1 MPVELPVAPI
11 PAQDPKKKKEKSGD
25 EESKPAAAG
34 KDAPGAKPTDEEELS
49 EEDQALKNELEML
62 VERLQE
68 SDTRLYRPALEAL
81 RTLIRTSTSSM
92 TSVPKPL
99 KFLRPV
105 YPSLQTLYESWPP
118 SLDKALFAE
127 ILSVLAMT
135 YSDTQPR
142 GTLKY
147 RLLGDE
153 IVANIGGSSKD
164 GEKKSDPGS
173 WGHEYVR
180 HIAAEL
186 GTEYA
191 ARKESESGVDDLIAL
206 SVTCSAFLLQHN
218 AEADAVDLLEEVESI
233 GEIVN
238 LVDQNTYTRVCTYM
252 VSCVN
257 FLAPPDDLTFLETA
271 HKLYVKYS
279 KFPEA
284 LALAIRLYNPELI
297 RQDFKA
303 PANPSMK
310 RQLAFIIARAG
321 IPLEWVLDQDEDAE
335 PLEEDLM
342 ECLCNSKL
350 STHFRAFGKD
360 VGALEPKSL
369 EDIYK
374 SHLEQTRLPTT
385 GGGDSARA
393 NLAGTFVNAFV
404 NAGFGND
411 KLMAK
416 ADAGDSWVYKNKDH
430 GVTSAAA
437 SLGMCVLWDTNDGL
451 GEVDKYTYLNDE
463 KIKGGALMATGM
475 LQCNVRDENEAIVAL
490 LEDFVTDKS
499 ALLRRSAIVGL
510 GMAYVGTH
518 KDRIL
523 ELLLPVVSDETVSM
537 ELCSLAALSVG
548 FTFVGS
554 CNGDIAATI
563 VQALMERAES
573 DSNQLDDKFTRFMLL
588 GLGLLFVGGQDKSD
602 VIIETLK
609 IIQHPCSKQAQVIV
623 EMCSFAGTSNV
634 LNVQSMLHYCTE
646 VVDKETGGDDIYQAY
661 AVMGIALTAMGEDVG
676 AEMALRTFS
685 NLMHYGEPTVR
696 RSVPLALA
704 LLSASNPQVG
714 LIDTLSKYSHDSD
727 IGVAMNAILAM
738 GFIGAGTNNAR
749 LAQMLRQLAVYYHRE
764 PDALFIV
771 RVSQGLLHMG
781 KGTIGINPFFDDRNT
796 MSKNAIAGLLA
807 TLLAFSDAKAFILS
821 ESHWMLFWL
830 VMAMQPR
837 FMMTLDEKLEMLPVT
852 VRVGQAVDVVGQ
864 AGKPRTISGF
874 QTHLSPVRLGYG
886 DRAEL
891 GTEEYLSF
899 ASVLEGLVILT
910 KNPGYEGEDS
920 RMEL

>member
-1 MPVELPVAPI
+1 
-11 PAQDPKKKKEKSGD
+11 
-25 EESKPAAAG
+25 
-34 KDAPGAKPTDEEELS
+34 
-49 EEDQALKNELEML
+49 
-62 VERLQE
+62 
-68 SDTRLYRPALEAL
+68 
-81 RTLIRTSTSSM
+81 M

-105 YPSLQTLYESWPP
+105 YPSLQTLYESWPA

-147 RLLGDE
+147 RLLSDE
-153 IVANIGGSSKD
+153 IVASISGTTAD
-164 GEKKSDPGS
+164 EKKNDPGS

-191 ARKESESGVDDLIAL
+191 ARKEIESPTEDLVAL
-206 SVTCSAFLLQHN
+206 AVTCSTFLLHHN

-233 GEIVN
+233 GLIVS
-238 LVDQNTYTRVCTYM
+238 LVDQNTFSRVCTYM

-257 FLAPPDDLTFLETA
+257 FLAPPDDVTFLETA
-271 HKLYVKYS
+271 HRLYVKYQ

-297 RQDFKA
+297 RQDFKS
-303 PANPSMK
+303 PANPLMK
-310 RQLAFIIARAG
+310 RQLAFIIARSG
-321 IPLEWVLDQDEDAE
+321 VPLDWVLDQDEDAK
-335 PLEEDLM
+335 PLEEDLT

-350 STHFRAFGKD
+350 STYFRAFGKD

-374 SHLEQTRLPTT
+374 SHLEQTRLSTT
-385 GGGDSARA
+385 STSGDSARA

-416 ADAGDSWVYKNKDH
+416 AEAGDSWVYKNKDY

-437 SLGMCVLWDTNDGL
+437 SLGMCVLWDTNEGL

-475 LQCNVRDENEAIVAL
+475 LHCNIRDENEAVVAL
-490 LEDFVTDKS
+490 LEDFVTEKS
-499 ALLRRSAIVGL
+499 ALLRRCAIVGL

-554 CNGDIAATI
+554 CNGDIAGTI

-609 IIQHPCSKQAQVIV
+609 IIPHPCSTQAQVIV

-646 VVDKETGGDDIYQAY
+646 VVDKEAGGDDIYQAY

-685 NLMHYGEPTVR
+685 NLVGVFFNNGER
-696 RSVPLALA
+696 
-704 LLSASNPQVG
+704 
-714 LIDTLSKYSHDSD
+714 
-727 IGVAMNAILAM
+727 
-738 GFIGAGTNNAR
+738 
-749 LAQMLRQLAVYYHRE
+749 
-764 PDALFIV
+764 
-771 RVSQGLLHMG
+771 
-781 KGTIGINPFFDDRNT
+781 
-796 MSKNAIAGLLA
+796 
-807 TLLAFSDAKAFILS
+807 FSDLLFLGSGRCTMASPPSVARFRWPSLS
-821 ESHWMLFWL
+821 
-830 VMAMQPR
+830 
-837 FMMTLDEKLEMLPVT
+837 
-852 VRVGQAVDVVGQ
+852 
-864 AGKPRTISGF
+864 
-874 QTHLSPVRLGYG
+874 
-886 DRAEL
+886 
-891 GTEEYLSF
+891 
-899 ASVLEGLVILT
+899 
-910 KNPGYEGEDS
+910 
-920 RMEL
+920 

>member
-1 MPVELPVAPI
+1 MPVELPVAPVTSE
-11 PAQDPKKKKEKSGD
+11 DRKKKDKKNDDDNTASG
-25 EESKPAAAG
+25 SRPGAPG
-34 KDAPGAKPTDEEELS
+34 KDGKPDEEELS

-68 SDTRLYRPALEAL
+68 SDTRLYKPALEAL

-105 YPSLQTLYESWPP
+105 YPSLQTLYETWPA
-118 SLDKALFAE
+118 SSDKALFAE

-147 RLLGDE
+147 RLLSDE
-153 IVANIGGSSKD
+153 ITGG
-164 GEKKSDPGS
+164 EKSDPGS

-186 GTEYA
+186 GTEYNM
-191 ARKESESGVDDLIAL
+191 RKEAGEPTGDLVAL
-206 SVTCSAFLLQHN
+206 STTCAKFLLQHN
-218 AEADAVDLLEEVESI
+218 AEADAVDLLEELESI
-233 GEIVN
+233 SAIVD
-238 LVDQNTYTRVCTYM
+238 LVDANTFGRVCLYM

-257 FLAPPDDLTFLETA
+257 FLAPPDDVTFLETA
-271 HKLYVKYS
+271 HTLYVKYS

-284 LALAIRLYNPELI
+284 LALSIRLYNPDLI
-297 RQDFKA
+297 RADFNA
-303 PANPSMK
+303 PANPLMK

-321 IPLEWVLDQDEDAE
+321 IPLDWVIDLSDDDSVE
-335 PLEEDLM
+335 PDLK
-342 ECLCNSKL
+342 ECLMNAKL
-350 STHFRAFGKD
+350 STHFKAFGKD

-374 SHLEQTRLPTT
+374 SHLEQNRLAT
-385 GGGDSARA
+385 GPGGDSARA

-416 ADAGDSWVYKNKDH
+416 AEAGDSWVYKNKDH

-437 SLGMCVLWDTNDGL
+437 SLGMCVLWDTEEGL
-451 GEVDKYTYLNDE
+451 TEVDKYTYLNDE

-475 LQCNVRDENEAIVAL
+475 LHCNVWDENEAIIAL
-490 LEDFVTDKS
+490 LEESVAEKS
-499 ALLRRSAIVGL
+499 ALLRKSAIVGL

-518 KDRIL
+518 KERIL
-523 ELLLPVVSDETVSM
+523 ELLLPVVSDETQSM
-537 ELCSLAALSVG
+537 EIASLAALSIG

-554 CNGDIAATI
+554 CNGDIATTI
-563 VQALMERAES
+563 VQALMERAEA
-573 DSNQLDDKFTRFMLL
+573 DPNQLDEKFTRFMLL
-588 GLGLLFVGGQDKSD
+588 GLGLLFIGGQDKSD

-646 VVDKETGGDDIYQAY
+646 VNDKENGGDDIYQAY

-771 RVSQGLLHMG
+771 RVAQGILHMG
-781 KGTIGINPFFDDRNT
+781 KGTITINPFYSDRTIMN
-796 MSKNAIAGLLA
+796 KNAIAGLLS
-807 TLLAFSDAKAFILS
+807 TLLAFSDAKNFILS
-821 ESHWMLFWL
+821 DSHWMLFWL
-830 VMAMQPR
+830 ITAMQPR
-837 FMMTLDEKLEMLPVT
+837 FMMTLDENLEMLPVT

-874 QTHLSPVRLGYG
+874 QTHQSPVRLGYG

-910 KNPGYEGEDS
+910 KNPGYEEEG